1 MGNEQIESGL
11 ADLREQLEMLRQA
24 RRAETSPPEL
34 RADEALELE
43 SSVVDVGADALE
55 GGELSD
61 QLQELIGQIE
71 QELKESNPKALLA
84 VFALGILIGRLLP
97 R

>member
-1 MGNEQIESGL
+1 MGNQQIESEM
-11 ADLREQLEMLRQA
+11 AELREQLEMLRRAQA
-24 RRAETSPPEL
+24 EETPSPEPSAEAEAEL
-34 RADEALELE
+34 DLAA
-43 SSVVDVGADALE
+43 ADAQVLE
-55 GGELSD
+55 DAGLSD
-61 QLQELIGQIE
+61 QLQELMGRID

>member
-1 MGNEQIESGL
+1 MVNRQIESEL

-24 RRAETSPPEL
+24 RQAETSPSRPSV
-34 RADEALELE
+34 DEAAEPDAA
-43 SSVVDVGADALE
+43 VVDLDEDGLK
-55 GGELSD
+55 GGELAD
-61 QLQELIGQIE
+61 QLQELVAQIE